1 MNRQA
6 SPSLPSPHPL
16 YATGTRVQRG
26 IALFLLCAL
35 VLLGT
40 ATMRAQPARAQAPAR
55 VQAITG
61 ILGHPDDIK
70 GYFLEGLERGSTL
83 YVYAEA
89 TSGNLDP
96 FLGLLPG
103 DFVPGTLA
111 GEFDRQVDEAIVEN
125 QDPLLVV
132 ERFSDENF
140 LAWDDDSGGGFS
152 AAFSF
157 DVPADG
163 DYLLILLASPF
174 SDSFGE
180 YRLLVGLDAPQV
192 LAGQARVQG
201 DPFVRATLTFA
212 QERAAVE
219 EVSGTLPPEHE
230 PRVHRLRPLKEQ
242 DTLYV
247 YVEATSGDLVPQ
259 LTLFAY
265 GTKPIRSANVA
276 GADRQ
281 ATLEYT
287 FLEDESGYLV
297 EVSALPGTS
306 GEYRLLLGRNVSE
319 VLTGQATS
327 VGDALAFAPLDVG
340 VGVKLQQIANID
352 QKAENYDA
360 VATLVMEWTDPA
372 LAFRADECKC
382 EFQLYTAKDFVS
394 YATREGIQW
403 PEFTLLNQQHNRWI
417 QNDYIVVWPEGRA
430 FYFERFTTTFQAP
443 DFDFRQF
450 PFDTQEFFIQVQ
462 SLYGTSFVQYTPS
475 DQNEISTQ
483 LGEEEWQITRFETE
497 TFDQTSS
504 IGNETSNFVYRFY
517 AHRYL
522 SFYIFRIFV
531 PMILII
537 VVSWITFFL
546 EDYGKRVDATTA
558 NLLLFIA
565 FNFTIAN
572 DLPRLG
578 YLTFMDTLLFG
589 AFLISVLTVVYNVYL
604 RRKEVQG
611 QKSWAHKI
619 DKYMIWVYPLGYVVA
634 FGLVT
639 VYFFAL

>member
-1 MNRQA
+1 VRAQQ
-6 SPSLPSPHPL
+6 SV
-16 YATGTRVQRG
+16 RVQEISST
-26 IALFLLCAL
+26 IA
-35 VLLGT
+35 
-40 ATMRAQPARAQAPAR
+40 
-55 VQAITG
+55 
-61 ILGHPDDIK
+61 HPDDLK
-70 GYFLEGLERGSTL
+70 SYSLTGLERGSIL

-103 DFVPGTLA
+103 DFIAGSLS
-111 GEFDRQVDEAIVEN
+111 GEFDRQVNKAIAAN

-132 ERFSDENF
+132 EQFSNENF

-152 AAFSF
+152 AAFAF
-157 DVPADG
+157 EVPDNG
-163 DYLLILLASPF
+163 DYLLILLSSPF
-174 SDSFGE
+174 NSSAGD
-180 YRLLVGLDAPQV
+180 YRLLLGLDSPQV
-192 LAGQARVQG
+192 LTGQARVQG
-201 DPFVRATLTFA
+201 KPFARPTRTFD

-219 EVSGTLPPEHE
+219 EINGALTTEH
-230 PRVHRLRPLKEQ
+230 PQYVHRLRPFKEQ

-247 YVEATSGDLVPQ
+247 YAEATSGDLIPQ
-259 LTLFAY
+259 LELFAY

-276 GADRQ
+276 GTEGHA
-281 ATLEYT
+281 ALEYA
-287 FLEDESGYLV
+287 FLGEDSGYLV
-297 EVSALPGTS
+297 EVTALSGTS
-306 GEYRLLLGRNVSE
+306 GEYRLLLGRDVPE

-327 VGDALAFAPLDVG
+327 AGDALAFAPLDVD
-340 VGVKLQQIANID
+340 VGIKLQQIANID

-360 VATLVMEWTDPA
+360 VATLIMEWTDPA

-382 EFQLYTAKDFVS
+382 EFQLYTAKDFVA
-394 YATREGIQW
+394 YATREGIGW

-417 QNDYIVVWPEGRA
+417 QNDYIVIWPDGRA

-462 SLYGTSFVQYTPS
+462 SLYGTSLVQFLAS
-475 DQNEISTQ
+475 DQSEISGQ
-483 LGEEEWQITRFETE
+483 LGEEEWNVTHYETE
-497 TFDQTSS
+497 VFDQASS
-504 IGNETSNFVYRFY
+504 IGNETTNFVYRFY
-517 AHRYL
+517 ANRYL
-522 SFYIFRIFV
+522 SFYVFRIFV

-537 VVSWITFFL
+537 VVAWITFFL

-611 QKSWAHKI
+611 QKSWAHKM
-619 DKYMIWVYPLGYVVA
+619 DKYMIWVYPLGYVLA

>member
-1 MNRQA
+1 MSHQA
-6 SPSLPSPHPL
+6 SPLPPL
-16 YATGTRVQRG
+16 PRRRHVTDKRVQR
-26 IALFLLCAL
+26 IVKLFLVCTL

-40 ATMRAQPARAQAPAR
+40 AAALQPAHAQGPSR
-55 VQAITG
+55 VQEFTG
-61 ILGHPDDIK
+61 ALTHPDDVK
-70 GYFLEGLERGSTL
+70 SFLLEGLEKGSTL
-83 YVYAEA
+83 YVFAEA

-103 DFVPGTLA
+103 DFQPGALA
-111 GEFDRQVDEAIVEN
+111 GEFDRQVSEASAAN

-132 ERFSDENF
+132 KQFSNENF

-157 DVPADG
+157 NVPADG
-163 DYLLILLASPF
+163 DYVLILLTSPF

-201 DPFVRATLTFA
+201 DPFARPTRTFE

-219 EVSGTLPPEHE
+219 EVYGALTTEH
-230 PRVHRLRPLKEQ
+230 PLYAHRLRPFKEQ
-242 DTLYV
+242 DTLSV

-265 GTKPIRSANVA
+265 GTKPVRSANVA
-276 GADRQ
+276 GADRH
-281 ATLEYT
+281 AALKYT
-287 FLEDESGYLV
+287 FPNDESGYLV
-297 EVSALPGTS
+297 EVAALPGTS
-306 GEYRLLLGRNVSE
+306 GEYRLLLGRNVPD
-319 VLTGQATS
+319 VLAGQVTS
-327 VGDALAFAPLDVG
+327 MGDALAFAPLDVG
-340 VGVKLQQIANID
+340 VGIKLQQIANID

-360 VATLVMEWTDPA
+360 VATLIMEWTDPD

-394 YATREGIQW
+394 YATREGIGW
-403 PEFTLLNQQHNRWI
+403 PEFTLLNQQNNRWI
-417 QNDYIVVWPEGRA
+417 QNDYIVVWPDGRA

-450 PFDTQEFFIQVQ
+450 PFDTQEFYIQVQ
-462 SLYGTSFVQYTPS
+462 SLYGTSLVQLSAS
-475 DQNEISTQ
+475 DQSEISTQ

-504 IGNETSNFVYRFY
+504 LGNETSNFVYRFF

-537 VVSWITFFL
+537 VVAWITFFM

-604 RRKEVQG
+604 RRKELQG
-611 QKSWAHKI
+611 QQSWAHKV

-639 VYFFAL
+639 LYFFAL